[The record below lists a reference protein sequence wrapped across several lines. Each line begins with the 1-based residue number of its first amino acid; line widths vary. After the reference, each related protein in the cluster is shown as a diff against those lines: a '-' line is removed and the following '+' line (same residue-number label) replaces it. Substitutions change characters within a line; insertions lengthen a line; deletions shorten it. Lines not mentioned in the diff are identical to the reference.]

1 MKGVNFFWATS
12 DTLYEWSNILHLLIN
27 KQFPMIWALRT
38 PKPVIRKGWTGF
50 WKNTLEITIFPGDWD
65 WDWWFVGSDES
76 KHEGGMKSV
85 KSGDVDFL
93 SSWEY
98 WDELWQEDKHQTIS
112 GRISRSIYLVIIIV
126 YYQGYKQKLGLI
138 CQRQMFP

>member
-1 MKGVNFFWATS
+1 
-12 DTLYEWSNILHLLIN
+12 
-27 KQFPMIWALRT
+27 
-38 PKPVIRKGWTGF
+38 
-50 WKNTLEITIFPGDWD
+50 
-65 WDWWFVGSDES
+65 
-76 KHEGGMKSV
+76 MKSV